1 MTRKV
6 ILYIATSIDGF
17 IADSAGGIEW
27 LSIDETSELE
37 KDETYN
43 EFYKEI
49 DTVIMGRTTYDQVVN
64 ELSPDFYPYENKI
77 NYVLTNREGDNRANV
92 NFSSENVI
100 DLVERVRNENG
111 KALWIVGG
119 NSVIMPLVENNL
131 IDEYRIA
138 TVPVI
143 LGKGIPLFNT
153 FNKSLFLKLK
163 ESHSINSICYY
174 TFTK

>member
-27 LSIDETSELE
+27 LSIAETLELE

-43 EFYKEI
+43 EFYKKI

-64 ELSPDFYPYENKI
+64 ELSPDFYPYENKV
-77 NYVLTNREGDNRANV
+77 NYVLTNREGDDRANV
-92 NFSSENVI
+92 NFSSENII
-100 DLVERVRNENG
+100 DLVERVKNENG
-111 KALWIVGG
+111 KATWIVGG

-163 ESHSINSICYY
+163 ESHSINNICYHTY
-174 TFTK
+174 TK